1 VEYHLAIIGSGSAG
15 LEAARRGA
23 QAGLKVIVIEREAVG
38 GTSFHRG
45 YYAVRA
51 LRACARALRDTRKAE
66 RFGLEVDVL
75 RASLNDWMVAQRRVA
90 ARLVGE
96 IRWALERLNVT
107 FRLGE
112 ASLATADR
120 VVVTTPYGPSDEISV
135 EAVVIATGS
144 RPSFAGVP
152 ARQVVNTDQLLK
164 SCSLPHKLAV
174 VGGGHLGCELAFIY
188 RSLGS
193 EVVILE
199 GGSRLLPDWDESV
212 SSQLKESLESQGV
225 KVLLNS
231 RVDLGAL
238 EKGDPGASLA
248 AESSEMLEADLTVVT
263 AGRTPNSE
271 NFRSSNISID
281 QAGFVTVDDRMRT
294 SRDNVYAIGDV
305 TGLGF
310 LDSFAVAQAKVAID
324 SIRGRDRRFNANWVP
339 RCVNT
344 DPPIASVGWTEEAA
358 NRANFNVRVY
368 AETIRTVT
376 EESRSVVEPETIQLR
391 LVTDPDSGMLLG
403 CTALGLQAAQVV
415 NAAALLMQANLSSQQ
430 LSQITFVHPSIAE
443 ALQSAVLSAT

>member
-23 QAGLKVIVIEREAVG
+23 QAGLKVIVIERDAVG

-75 RASLNDWMVAQRRVA
+75 RASLTDWVVAQRRVA
-90 ARLVGE
+90 AHLVDDT
-96 IRWALERLNVT
+96 RKALERLNVT
-107 FRLGE
+107 FRQGE
-112 ASLATADR
+112 ASLADR
-120 VVVTTPYGPSDEISV
+120 VVVTTPYGPSDEISA

-144 RPSFAGVP
+144 RPSFGGVP

-164 SCSLPHKLAV
+164 SCSLPQKLAV
-174 VGGGHLGCELAFIY
+174 VGGGHLGCELAYIY

-212 SSQLKESLESQGV
+212 SSRLKESLESQGV

-231 RVDLGAL
+231 PVDLGAL
-238 EKGDPGASLA
+238 EKGDPEANPA
-248 AESSEMLEADLTVVT
+248 AESNELLEADLTVVA
-263 AGRTPNSE
+263 AGRIPNSE
-271 NFRSSNISID
+271 SFRSSNISID
-281 QAGFVTVDDRMRT
+281 QGGFVTVDDRMRT

-368 AETIRTVT
+368 AETIRTIT
-376 EESRSVVEPETIQLR
+376 EESRSVVEPETIELR

-415 NAAALLMQANLSSQQ
+415 NAAALMMQANLSGQQ
-430 LSQITFVHPSIAE
+430 LAQITFVHPSIAE